1 MIKIKKQRFNGSDV
15 MSEVGEYYYIFRHLL
30 NTTNYLVSIVDDEG
44 NIRNT
49 GNIFTKTEMDVKITV
64 PNNSIGTWEVSVYY
78 EDNSQ
83 QDLTKKR
90 LFEQDLI
97 PLNDIPNYL
106 DYNVAVG
113 RPSSS
118 TVNMKLADLKSF
130 CQSTLDSSMYLL
142 RGNNLSD
149 LLSVSDARQNL
160 NVYDKQYVDAYLENF
175 IPRTGFI
182 SSVSPFTPSGMTWN
196 APVVSTVKNA
206 NGVNVYVDVKLI
218 NGEGDA
224 AQGINLGYL
233 DVMPIAGA
241 AGATLTATVTSAV
254 MFTWFVTSNVVTTD
268 QNYTNGQIKA
278 VVSNI
283 SGGGLRF
290 TFYVYVQR
298 PSGQSNVANCQASI
312 FIPIQIS

>member
-15 MSEVGEYYYIFRHLL
+15 MSETGEYYYIFRHLL
-30 NTTNYLVSIVDDEG
+30 NTTNYLVSIVDNEG

-49 GNIFTKTEMDVKITV
+49 GNIFTKTETDVKITV
-64 PNNSIGTWEVSVYY
+64 PNDSIGTWEVSVYY

-97 PLNDIPNYL
+97 PLDDISNYL
-106 DYNVAVG
+106 DYNVAAG
-113 RPSSS
+113 RPYSSA
-118 TVNMKLADLKSF
+118 VNMKLADLKSF
-130 CQSTLDSSMYLL
+130 CQSSLDSSIYLL

-175 IPRTGFI
+175 IPRSGFI
-182 SSVSPFTPSGMTWN
+182 SSVSPFTPSGSTHN

-206 NGVNVYVDVKLI
+206 NGINAYVDMKLI
-218 NGEGDA
+218 NGEGDTT
-224 AQGINLGYL
+224 QGINLGYL

-241 AGATLTATVTSAV
+241 TLAATVTSAV
-254 MFTWFVTSNVVTTD
+254 MFTYFVTVNVYTTG

-278 VVSNI
+278 IVSGI

-290 TFYVYVQR
+290 TFYAYVQR
-298 PSGQSNVANCQASI
+298 PSGQTNTANCQASI
-312 FIPIQIS
+312 FIPIQIN

>member
-30 NTTNYLVSIVDDEG
+30 NTTNYLVSIVDNEG

-106 DYNVAVG
+106 DYNVAMG

-130 CQSTLDSSMYLL
+130 CQSVLDSSTYLL
-142 RGNNLSD
+142 KGRNLGD
-149 LLSVSDARQNL
+149 LQSPQEARQNL
-160 NVYDKQYVDAYLENF
+160 NVYGKEYVDAYIENF
-175 IPRTGFI
+175 IPRSGFI
-182 SSVSPFTPSGMTWN
+182 SSVSTFTPEGSTWL

-206 NGVNVYVDVKLI
+206 NGINVYVEASLI
-218 NGEGDA
+218 NGEGDTT
-224 AQGINLGYL
+224 QGINLGYL
-233 DVMPIAGA
+233 DAMPIS
-241 AGATLTATVTSAV
+241 GATLAATVTSAV
-254 MFTWFVTSNVVTTD
+254 MFTYFTASNVLTTN

-278 VVSNI
+278 TVSGI

-290 TFYVYVQR
+290 TFYAYVQR
-298 PSGQSNVANCQASI
+298 PVGQATVANCQASI
-312 FIPIQIS
+312 FIPIQIN

>member
-15 MSEVGEYYYIFRHLL
+15 MSEAGEYYYIFRHLL
-30 NTTNYLVSIVDDEG
+30 NTTNYLVSIVDDES

-49 GNIFTKTEMDVKITV
+49 GNLFTKTEIDVKTTV
-64 PNNSIGTWEVSVYY
+64 PNDSIGTWEVSVYY

-97 PLNDIPNYL
+97 PLSDIPNYL

-113 RPSSS
+113 RPYSSA
-118 TVNMKLADLKSF
+118 VNMKLTDLKSF
-130 CQSTLDSSMYLL
+130 CQSALDSSIYLL

-149 LLSVSDARQNL
+149 LRSVSDARQNL

-175 IPRTGFI
+175 IPRSGFI
-182 SSVSPFTPSGMTWN
+182 SSISTFTPEGSTWLT
-196 APVVSTVKNA
+196 PVVSTVRSA
-206 NGVNVYVDVKLI
+206 NGINVYLEANLI
-218 NGEGDA
+218 NGEGDTT
-224 AQGINLGYL
+224 QGINLGYL
-233 DVMPIAGA
+233 DVMPIS
-241 AGATLTATVTSAV
+241 GATLAATETSAV
-254 MFTWFVTSNVVTTD
+254 MFTWFVTTNVLTTS

-278 VVSNI
+278 IASGI

-290 TFYVYVQR
+290 TFYAYVQR
-298 PSGQSNVANCQASI
+298 PSGQTNVANCQASI

>member
-15 MSEVGEYYYIFRHLL
+15 MREVGEYYYIFRHLL
-30 NTTNYLVSIVDDEG
+30 NTTNYLVSIVDNEG

-64 PNNSIGTWEVSVYY
+64 PNDSIGTWEVSVYY

-97 PLNDIPNYL
+97 PLDDIPNYL

-130 CQSTLDSSMYLL
+130 CQNSLDSSIYLL
-142 RGNNLSD
+142 KSRNLGD
-149 LLSVSDARQNL
+149 LQSTQEARQNL

-175 IPRTGFI
+175 IPRSGFVSSI
-182 SSVSPFTPSGMTWN
+182 STFTPEGSTWLT
-196 APVVSTVKNA
+196 PVVSTVKNT
-206 NGVNVYVDVKLI
+206 NGINVYLEANLI
-218 NGEGDA
+218 NGEGDTT
-224 AQGINLGYL
+224 QGINLGYL
-233 DVMPIAGA
+233 DVMPTTGV
-241 AGATLTATVTSAV
+241 TLAATVTSAV
-254 MFTWFVTSNVVTTD
+254 MFTWFEGANGVTTRE
-268 QNYTNGQIKA
+268 NYTNGQIKA
-278 VVSNI
+278 TVANI
-283 SGGGLRF
+283 PEGGLRF
-290 TFYVYVQR
+290 TFYAYVQR
-298 PSGQSNVANCQASI
+298 PSGQVKTANCQASI
-312 FIPIQIS
+312 FIPIQIN

>member
-15 MSEVGEYYYIFRHLL
+15 MSEAGEYYYIFRHLL
-30 NTTNYLVSIVDDEG
+30 NTTNYLVSIVDNEG

-49 GNIFTKTEMDVKITV
+49 GNIFTKTETEVKITV

-90 LFEQDLI
+90 LFEQDII

-113 RPSSS
+113 RPYSSA
-118 TVNMKLADLKSF
+118 VNMKLADLKSF
-130 CQSTLDSSMYLL
+130 CQSALDSSTYLL

-175 IPRTGFI
+175 IPRSGFI
-182 SSVSPFTPSGMTWN
+182 SSVSSFTPERSTWN
-196 APVVSTVKNA
+196 TPVVSTVRCA
-206 NGVNVYVDVKLI
+206 NGINVYLEVKLI
-218 NGEGDA
+218 NGEGDTT
-224 AQGINLGYL
+224 QGINLGYM
-233 DVMPIAGA
+233 DVMPTT
-241 AGATLTATVTSAV
+241 GATLAATVTSAV
-254 MFTWFVTSNVVTTD
+254 MFTYFTTTNVLTTN
-268 QNYTNGQIKA
+268 QNYTNGQIKVA
-278 VVSNI
+278 VSGI

-290 TFYVYVQR
+290 TFYAYVQR
-298 PSGQSNVANCQASI
+298 PSGQANTANCQASI
-312 FIPIQIS
+312 FIPIQIN

>member
-15 MSEVGEYYYIFRHLL
+15 MSETGEYYYIFRHLL
-30 NTTNYLVSIVDDEG
+30 NTTNYLVSIVDNEG

-49 GNIFTKTEMDVKITV
+49 GNIFTKTETDVKITV
-64 PNNSIGTWEVSVYY
+64 PNDSIGTWEVSVYY

-113 RPSSS
+113 RPLSS
-118 TVNMKLADLKSF
+118 TVNMKLTDLKSF
-130 CQSTLDSSMYLL
+130 CQSSLDSSIYLL

-149 LLSVSDARQNL
+149 LRSVSDARQNL

-175 IPRTGFI
+175 IPRSGFI
-182 SSVSPFTPSGMTWN
+182 SSVSPFTPSGSTHN

-206 NGVNVYVDVKLI
+206 NGINAYVDVKLI
-218 NGEGDA
+218 NGEGDTT
-224 AQGINLGYL
+224 QGINLGYL

-241 AGATLTATVTSAV
+241 TLAATVTSAV
-254 MFTWFVTSNVVTTD
+254 MFTYFTTINVLTTN
-268 QNYTNGQIKA
+268 QIYTNGQMK
-278 VVSNI
+278 VTVSGI

-290 TFYVYVQR
+290 TFYAYVQR
-298 PSGQSNVANCQASI
+298 PSGQANTANCQASI
-312 FIPIQIS
+312 FIPIQIN

>member
-15 MSEVGEYYYIFRHLL
+15 MSETGEYYYIFRHLL
-30 NTTNYLVSIVDDEG
+30 NTTNYLVSIVDNEG

-49 GNIFTKTEMDVKITV
+49 GNIFTKTETDVKITV

-90 LFEQDLI
+90 LFEQDII

-113 RPSSS
+113 GPYSSA
-118 TVNMKLADLKSF
+118 VNMKLADLKSF
-130 CQSTLDSSMYLL
+130 CQNSLDSSIYLL

-175 IPRTGFI
+175 IPRSGFI
-182 SSVSPFTPSGMTWN
+182 SSVSTFTPEGSTWN
-196 APVVSTVKNA
+196 TPVVSTVKSA
-206 NGVNVYVDVKLI
+206 NGINTYVDVKLI
-218 NGEGDA
+218 NGEGDTT
-224 AQGINLGYL
+224 QGINLGYL

-241 AGATLTATVTSAV
+241 TLAATVTSAV
-254 MFTWFVTSNVVTTD
+254 MFTYFTTTNVLTTN
-268 QNYTNGQIKA
+268 QIYTNGQMK
-278 VVSNI
+278 VTVSGI

-290 TFYVYVQR
+290 TFYAYVQR
-298 PSGQSNVANCQASI
+298 PSGQTNTANCQASI
-312 FIPIQIS
+312 FIPIQIN

>member
-15 MSEVGEYYYIFRHLL
+15 MSEAGEYYYIFRHLL
-30 NTTNYLVSIVDDEG
+30 NTTNYLVSIVDNES

-49 GNIFTKTEMDVKITV
+49 GNIFTKTEIDVKITV
-64 PNNSIGTWEVSVYY
+64 PNDSIGAWEVSVYY

-113 RPSSS
+113 RPYSSAA
-118 TVNMKLADLKSF
+118 NMKLADLKSF
-130 CQSTLDSSMYLL
+130 CQISLDSSIYLL

-160 NVYDKQYVDAYLENF
+160 NVYDRQYVNEYLENF
-175 IPRTGFI
+175 IPRSGFI
-182 SSVSPFTPSGMTWN
+182 SSIESFTPSGLTQN
-196 APVVSTVKNA
+196 PPVVSTVKNA
-206 NGVNVYVDVKLI
+206 NGVNVYVDAKL
-218 NGEGDA
+218 NPGEGDIT
-224 AQGINLGYL
+224 QGINLGYL
-233 DVMPIAGA
+233 DVMPIAGT
-241 AGATLTATVTSAV
+241 TLAATVTSAV
-254 MFTWFVTSNVVTTD
+254 MFTYFTTLNVLTTN
-268 QNYTNGQIKA
+268 QNYTNGQMK
-278 VVSNI
+278 VTVSNI
-283 SGGGLRF
+283 AGGGLRF
-290 TFYVYVQR
+290 TFYAYVQR
-298 PSGQSNVANCQASI
+298 PSGQTNVANCQASI

>member
-15 MSEVGEYYYIFRHLL
+15 MREVGEYYYIFRHLL
-30 NTTNYLVSIVDDEG
+30 NTTNYLVSIVDNEG

-106 DYNVAVG
+106 DYNVAMG

-130 CQSTLDSSMYLL
+130 CQSALDSSTYLL
-142 RGNNLSD
+142 KGRNLGD
-149 LLSVSDARQNL
+149 LQSPQEARQNL
-160 NVYDKQYVDAYLENF
+160 NVYGKEYVDAYIENF
-175 IPRTGFI
+175 IPRSGFI
-182 SSVSPFTPSGMTWN
+182 SSISPFATEGLTQN
-196 APVVSTVKNA
+196 TPVVSTVKNT
-206 NGVNVYVDVKLI
+206 NGINVYLDAKLI
-218 NGEGDA
+218 NGEGDTT
-224 AQGINLGYL
+224 QGINLGYL

-241 AGATLTATVTSAV
+241 TLAATVTSAV
-254 MFTWFVTSNVVTTD
+254 MFTWFTTTNVLTSN
-268 QNYTNGQIKA
+268 QIYTNGQIKA
-278 VVSNI
+278 IASGI

-290 TFYVYVQR
+290 TFYAYVQR
-298 PSGQSNVANCQASI
+298 PVGQTTVANCQASI

>member
-15 MSEVGEYYYIFRHLL
+15 MSETGEYYYIFRHLL
-30 NTTNYLVSIVDDEG
+30 NTTNYLVSIVDNEG

-49 GNIFTKTEMDVKITV
+49 GNIFTKTETEVKITV
-64 PNNSIGTWEVSVYY
+64 PNDSIGTWEVSVYY

-90 LFEQDLI
+90 LFEQDII

-106 DYNVAVG
+106 DYNVAAG
-113 RPSSS
+113 RPYSSA
-118 TVNMKLADLKSF
+118 VNMKLADLKSF
-130 CQSTLDSSMYLL
+130 CQSSLDSSIYLL

-149 LLSVSDARQNL
+149 LRSVSDARQNL

-175 IPRTGFI
+175 IPRSGFI
-182 SSVSPFTPSGMTWN
+182 SSVSPFTPEGSTHN

-206 NGVNVYVDVKLI
+206 NGINAYVDVKLI
-218 NGEGDA
+218 NGEGDTT
-224 AQGINLGYL
+224 QGINLGYL

-241 AGATLTATVTSAV
+241 TLAATVTSAV
-254 MFTWFVTSNVVTTD
+254 MFTYFTTINVLTTN
-268 QNYTNGQIKA
+268 QIYTNGQMK
-278 VVSNI
+278 VTVSGI

-290 TFYVYVQR
+290 TFYAYVQR
-298 PSGQSNVANCQASI
+298 PSGQANTANCQASI
-312 FIPIQIS
+312 FIPIQIN

>member
-30 NTTNYLVSIVDDEG
+30 NTTNYLVSIVDDGG

-49 GNIFTKTEMDVKITV
+49 GNIFTKSETEVKITV
-64 PNNSIGTWEVSVYY
+64 PNDSIGTWEVSVYY

-90 LFEQDLI
+90 LFEQDII
-97 PLNDIPNYL
+97 PLSDIPNYL
-106 DYNVAVG
+106 DYNIAAG
-113 RPSSS
+113 KPYSSA
-118 TVNMKLADLKSF
+118 VNMKLADLKSF
-130 CQSTLDSSMYLL
+130 CQSTLDSSIYLL

-149 LLSVSDARQNL
+149 LLSASNARQNL

-175 IPRTGFI
+175 IPRSGFI
-182 SSVSPFTPSGMTWN
+182 SSVSPFTPSGMTLN
-196 APVVSTVKNA
+196 APIVSTVKNA
-206 NGVNVYVDVKLI
+206 NGINVYVETNLI
-218 NGEGDA
+218 RGEGDTV
-224 AQGINLGYL
+224 QGIDLGYL

-241 AGATLTATVTSAV
+241 TLAATVTSAV
-254 MFTWFVTSNVVTTD
+254 MFTYFVTANVLTTS

-278 VVSNI
+278 IVSGI

-290 TFYVYVQR
+290 TFYAYVQR
-298 PSGQSNVANCQASI
+298 PSGQTNAANCQASI
-312 FIPIQIS
+312 FIPIQIN

>member
-15 MSEVGEYYYIFRHLL
+15 MSEAGEYYYIFRHLL
-30 NTTNYLVSIVDDEG
+30 NTTNYLVSIVDDES

-64 PNNSIGTWEVSVYY
+64 PNDSIGTWEVSVYY

-97 PLNDIPNYL
+97 PLSDIPNYL

-130 CQSTLDSSMYLL
+130 CQSAQDSSIYLL
-142 RGNNLSD
+142 RGNNLSE
-149 LLSVSDARQNL
+149 LSDPPSASAARQNL
-160 NVYDKQYVDAYLENF
+160 NVYDKEYVDAYIENF
-175 IPRTGFI
+175 TPRSGFI
-182 SSVSPFTPSGMTWN
+182 SSVSSFTPSGMTHN
-196 APVVSTVKNA
+196 APIVSTVKNA
-206 NGVNVYVDVKLI
+206 NGVNVYVDAKLI
-218 NGEGDA
+218 NGEGDTT
-224 AQGINLGYL
+224 QGINLGYL

-241 AGATLTATVTSAV
+241 TLAATVTSAV
-254 MFTWFVTSNVVTTD
+254 MFTYFTTLNVLTTN
-268 QNYTNGQIKA
+268 QNYTNGQMK
-278 VVSNI
+278 VTVSNI
-283 SGGGLRF
+283 AGGGLRF
-290 TFYVYVQR
+290 TFYAYVQR
-298 PSGQSNVANCQASI
+298 PSEQHLTANCQASI
-312 FIPIQIS
+312 FIPIQIN

>member
-15 MSEVGEYYYIFRHLL
+15 MSEAGEYYYIFRHLL
-30 NTTNYLVSIVDDEG
+30 NTTNYLVSIVDDES

-64 PNNSIGTWEVSVYY
+64 PNDSIGTWEVSVYY

-97 PLNDIPNYL
+97 PLSDIPNYL

-130 CQSTLDSSMYLL
+130 CQRAQDSPIYLL

-149 LLSVSDARQNL
+149 LLSPSEARQNL
-160 NVYDKQYVDAYLENF
+160 NVYDRQYVDGYLSNF

-182 SSVSPFTPSGMTWN
+182 SSVSSFTPEGSTWN
-196 APVVSTVKNA
+196 TPVVSTVKNA
-206 NGVNVYVDVKLI
+206 NGVNVYIDVKLFE
-218 NGEGDA
+218 GEGDTT
-224 AQGINLGYL
+224 QGINLGYL

-241 AGATLTATVTSAV
+241 TLAATVTSAV
-254 MFTWFVTSNVVTTD
+254 MFTYFTTLNVLTTN

-278 VVSNI
+278 TVSNI
-283 SGGGLRF
+283 PEGGLRF
-290 TFYVYVQR
+290 TFYAYVQR
-298 PSGQSNVANCQASI
+298 PSEQHLTANCQASI
-312 FIPIQIS
+312 FIPIQIN

>member
-15 MSEVGEYYYIFRHLL
+15 MREADEYYYIFQHLL
-30 NTTNYLVSIVDDEG
+30 NTTNYLVSIVDNEG

-64 PNNSIGTWEVSVYY
+64 PNDSIGTWEVSVYY

-106 DYNVAVG
+106 DYNVAAG
-113 RPSSS
+113 RPYSSA
-118 TVNMKLADLKSF
+118 VNMKLADLKSF
-130 CQSTLDSSMYLL
+130 CQSSLDSSVYLL

-149 LLSVSDARQNL
+149 LPSVSNARQNL

-175 IPRTGFI
+175 IPRSGFI
-182 SSVSPFTPSGMTWN
+182 SSVSPFTPSGSTWLT
-196 APVVSTVKNA
+196 PVVSTVKNA
-206 NGVNVYVDVKLI
+206 NGINAYVDMKLI
-218 NGEGDA
+218 NGEGDTT
-224 AQGINLGYL
+224 QGINIGYL

-241 AGATLTATVTSAV
+241 TLAATVTSAV
-254 MFTWFVTSNVVTTD
+254 MFTYFVTSNVLTTS

-278 VVSNI
+278 TVANI

-290 TFYVYVQR
+290 TFYAYVQR
-298 PSGQSNVANCQASI
+298 PSGQANTANCQASI
-312 FIPIQIS
+312 FIPIQIN

>member
-15 MSEVGEYYYIFRHLL
+15 MREAGEYYYIFRHLL
-30 NTTNYLVSIVDDEG
+30 NTTNYLVSIVDNEG

-64 PNNSIGTWEVSVYY
+64 PNDSIGTWEVSVYY

-97 PLNDIPNYL
+97 PLDDIPNYL

-130 CQSTLDSSMYLL
+130 CQSSLDSSIYLL

-175 IPRTGFI
+175 IPRSGFI
-182 SSVSPFTPSGMTWN
+182 SSVSTFTPEGSTWLT
-196 APVVSTVKNA
+196 PVVSTVKGA
-206 NGVNVYVDVKLI
+206 NGINVYLEAKLI
-218 NGEGDA
+218 NGEGDTT
-224 AQGINLGYL
+224 QGINLGYL
-233 DVMPIAGA
+233 DVMPTT
-241 AGATLTATVTSAV
+241 GATLAATVTSAV
-254 MFTWFVTSNVVTTD
+254 MFTYFTTINVLTTN

-278 VVSNI
+278 IVSNI
-283 SGGGLRF
+283 PGGGLRF
-290 TFYVYVQR
+290 TFYAYVQR
-298 PSGQSNVANCQASI
+298 PSGQTNTANCQASI
-312 FIPIQIS
+312 FIPIQIN

>member
-15 MSEVGEYYYIFRHLL
+15 MSEAGEYYYIFRHLL
-30 NTTNYLVSIVDDEG
+30 NTTNYLVSIVDNEG

-49 GNIFTKTEMDVKITV
+49 GNIFTKTETEVKITV

-90 LFEQDLI
+90 LFEQDII

-106 DYNVAVG
+106 DYNIAVG
-113 RPSSS
+113 RPYSSA
-118 TVNMKLADLKSF
+118 VNMKLADLKSF
-130 CQSTLDSSMYLL
+130 CQSALDSSIYLL

-160 NVYDKQYVDAYLENF
+160 DVYDKQYVDEYLENF
-175 IPRTGFI
+175 IPRSGFI
-182 SSVSPFTPSGMTWN
+182 SSVSPFTPSGSTDN

-206 NGVNVYVDVKLI
+206 NGINAYVDMKLI
-218 NGEGDA
+218 NGEGDTT
-224 AQGINLGYL
+224 QGINLGYL
-233 DVMPIAGA
+233 DVMPIAGV
-241 AGATLTATVTSAV
+241 TLAATVTSAV
-254 MFTWFVTSNVVTTD
+254 MFTYFTTTNVLTTN
-268 QNYTNGQIKA
+268 QNYTNGQMK
-278 VVSNI
+278 VTVSGI

-290 TFYVYVQR
+290 TFYAYVQR
-298 PSGQSNVANCQASI
+298 PSGQANTANCQASI
-312 FIPIQIS
+312 FIPIQIN

>member
-15 MSEVGEYYYIFRHLL
+15 MSETGEYYYIFRHLL
-30 NTTNYLVSIVDDEG
+30 NTTNYLVSIVDNEG

-49 GNIFTKTEMDVKITV
+49 GNIFTKTETDVKITV

-90 LFEQDLI
+90 LFEQDII

-106 DYNVAVG
+106 DYNVAAG
-113 RPSSS
+113 RPYSSA
-118 TVNMKLADLKSF
+118 VNMKLTDLKSF
-130 CQSTLDSSMYLL
+130 CQSSLDSSIYLL

-175 IPRTGFI
+175 IPRSGFI
-182 SSVSPFTPSGMTWN
+182 SSVSPFTPEGSTHN

-206 NGVNVYVDVKLI
+206 NGINAYVDVKLI
-218 NGEGDA
+218 NGEGDTT
-224 AQGINLGYL
+224 QGINLGYL

-241 AGATLTATVTSAV
+241 TLAATVTSAV
-254 MFTWFVTSNVVTTD
+254 MFTYFTTINVLTTN
-268 QNYTNGQIKA
+268 QIYTNGQMK
-278 VVSNI
+278 VTVSGI

-290 TFYVYVQR
+290 TFYAYVQR
-298 PSGQSNVANCQASI
+298 PSGQANTANCQASI
-312 FIPIQIS
+312 FIPIQIN

>member
-30 NTTNYLVSIVDDEG
+30 NTTNYLVSIVDNEG

-106 DYNVAVG
+106 DYNVAMG

-130 CQSTLDSSMYLL
+130 CQNSLDSSIYLL
-142 RGNNLSD
+142 KGNNLSD
-149 LLSVSDARQNL
+149 LQSTQEARQSL
-160 NVYDKQYVDAYLENF
+160 NVYDKQYVDAYIENF
-175 IPRTGFI
+175 IPRSGFI
-182 SSVSPFTPSGMTWN
+182 SSVSSFTPEGSTWN
-196 APVVSTVKNA
+196 TPVVSTVRNT
-206 NGVNVYVDVKLI
+206 NGINVYVDVKLI
-218 NGEGDA
+218 NGEGDTT
-224 AQGINLGYL
+224 QGINLGYL

-241 AGATLTATVTSAV
+241 TLAATVTSAV
-254 MFTWFVTSNVVTTD
+254 MFTWFVTTNVLTSN

-278 VVSNI
+278 IASGI

-290 TFYVYVQR
+290 TFYAYVQR
-298 PSGQSNVANCQASI
+298 PAGQATVANCQASI
-312 FIPIQIS
+312 FIPIQIN

>member
-49 GNIFTKTEMDVKITV
+49 GNIFTKTETDVKITV
-64 PNNSIGTWEVSVYY
+64 PNDSIGTWEVSVYY

-97 PLNDIPNYL
+97 PLDDISNYL

-113 RPSSS
+113 KPSSS

-130 CQSTLDSSMYLL
+130 CQSSLDSSIYLL
-142 RGNNLSD
+142 RRNNLSD
-149 LLSVSDARQNL
+149 LLSVSNARQNL

-175 IPRTGFI
+175 IPRLGFI
-182 SSVSPFTPSGMTWN
+182 SSVSPFTPSGSTHN

-206 NGVNVYVDVKLI
+206 NGINAYVDVKLI
-218 NGEGDA
+218 NGEGDTI
-224 AQGINLGYL
+224 QGINLGYL
-233 DVMPIAGA
+233 DVMPIAGD
-241 AGATLTATVTSAV
+241 TLAATVTSAV
-254 MFTWFVTSNVVTTD
+254 MFTYFVTANVLTSG

-278 VVSNI
+278 IVSGI

-290 TFYVYVQR
+290 TFYAYVQR
-298 PSGQSNVANCQASI
+298 PSGQTNTANCQASI
-312 FIPIQIS
+312 FIPIQIN

>member
-15 MSEVGEYYYIFRHLL
+15 MSETGEYYYIFRHLL
-30 NTTNYLVSIVDDEG
+30 NTTNYLVSIVDNEG

-49 GNIFTKTEMDVKITV
+49 GNIFTKTETDVKITV
-64 PNNSIGTWEVSVYY
+64 PNDSIGTWEVSVYY

-90 LFEQDLI
+90 LFEQDII
-97 PLNDIPNYL
+97 PRNDIPNYL

-113 RPSSS
+113 RPYSSA
-118 TVNMKLADLKSF
+118 VNVKLADLKSF
-130 CQSTLDSSMYLL
+130 CQSSLDSSIYLL

-149 LLSVSDARQNL
+149 LRSVSDARQNL

-175 IPRTGFI
+175 IPRSGFI
-182 SSVSPFTPSGMTWN
+182 SSVSPFTPEGSTHN

-206 NGVNVYVDVKLI
+206 NGINAYVDVKLI
-218 NGEGDA
+218 NGEGDTT
-224 AQGINLGYL
+224 QGINLGYL

-241 AGATLTATVTSAV
+241 TLAATVTSAV
-254 MFTWFVTSNVVTTD
+254 MFTYFTTINVLTTN
-268 QNYTNGQIKA
+268 QIYTNGQMK
-278 VVSNI
+278 VTVSGI

-290 TFYVYVQR
+290 TFYAYVQR
-298 PSGQSNVANCQASI
+298 PSGQANTANCQASI
-312 FIPIQIS
+312 FIPIQIN

>member
-15 MSEVGEYYYIFRHLL
+15 MREAGEYYYIFRHLL
-30 NTTNYLVSIVDDEG
+30 NTTNYLVSIVDNEG

-64 PNNSIGTWEVSVYY
+64 PNDSIGTWEVSVYY

-113 RPSSS
+113 RPYSSA
-118 TVNMKLADLKSF
+118 VNIKLADLKSF
-130 CQSTLDSSMYLL
+130 CQSALDSSIYLL

-175 IPRTGFI
+175 IPRSGFI
-182 SSVSPFTPSGMTWN
+182 SSVSPFTPSGMTQN
-196 APVVSTVKNA
+196 APIVSTVKNA
-206 NGVNVYVDVKLI
+206 NGVNVYVDAKL
-218 NGEGDA
+218 NRGEGDTIY
-224 AQGINLGYL
+224 GINLGYL
-233 DVMPIAGA
+233 DVVPIG
-241 AGATLTATVTSAV
+241 GATLAATVTSAV
-254 MFTWFVTSNVVTTD
+254 MFTYFVTTNVLTSSG
-268 QNYTNGQIKA
+268 NYTNGQIKA
-278 VVSNI
+278 TVSGI

-290 TFYVYVQR
+290 TFYAYVQR
-298 PSGQSNVANCQASI
+298 PSGQTNTANCQASI
-312 FIPIQIS
+312 FIPIQIN

>member
-15 MSEVGEYYYIFRHLL
+15 MSEAGEYYYIFRHLL
-30 NTTNYLVSIVDDEG
+30 NTTNYLVSIVDNEG

-64 PNNSIGTWEVSVYY
+64 PNDSIGTWEVSVYY

-97 PLNDIPNYL
+97 PRNDISNYL

-130 CQSTLDSSMYLL
+130 CQSTLDSSIYLL
-142 RGNNLSD
+142 RRNNLSD
-149 LLSVSDARQNL
+149 LLSVSNARQNL

-175 IPRTGFI
+175 IPRSGFI
-182 SSVSPFTPSGMTWN
+182 SSVSPFTPSGSTHN

-206 NGVNVYVDVKLI
+206 NGINVYVEANLI
-218 NGEGDA
+218 NGEGDTI
-224 AQGINLGYL
+224 QGINLGYL
-233 DVMPIAGA
+233 DVMPTT
-241 AGATLTATVTSAV
+241 GATLAATVTSAV
-254 MFTWFVTSNVVTTD
+254 MFTYFVTANVLTSG

-278 VVSNI
+278 IVSGI

-290 TFYVYVQR
+290 TFYAYVQR
-298 PSGQSNVANCQASI
+298 PSGQANTANCQASI
-312 FIPIQIS
+312 FIPIQIN

>member
-15 MSEVGEYYYIFRHLL
+15 MEGEGEYYYIFRHLL
-30 NTTNYLVSIVDDEG
+30 NTTNYLVSVVDNEG

-49 GNIFTKTEMDVKITV
+49 GNIFAKTETEVKITV

-90 LFEQDLI
+90 LFEQDII
-97 PLNDIPNYL
+97 PLRDIPNYL
-106 DYNVAVG
+106 DYNVAAG
-113 RPSSS
+113 KPYSSA
-118 TVNMKLADLKSF
+118 VNMKLADLKSF
-130 CQSTLDSSMYLL
+130 CQSTLDSSIYLL

-175 IPRTGFI
+175 IPRSGFI
-182 SSVSPFTPSGMTWN
+182 SSVSPFTPSGMSHN
-196 APVVSTVKNA
+196 APVVSSVKNA
-206 NGVNVYVDVKLI
+206 NGVNVYVDANLI
-218 NGEGDA
+218 NGEGDTT
-224 AQGINLGYL
+224 QGINIGYL
-233 DVMPIAGA
+233 DVMPIS
-241 AGATLTATVTSAV
+241 GATLAATVTSAV
-254 MFTWFVTSNVVTTD
+254 MFTYFVTANVLTTS

-278 VVSNI
+278 IVSGI

-290 TFYVYVQR
+290 TFYAYVQR
-298 PSGQSNVANCQASI
+298 PSGQTNAANCQASI
-312 FIPIQIS
+312 FIPIQIN

>member
-15 MSEVGEYYYIFRHLL
+15 MSETGEYYYIFRHLL
-30 NTTNYLVSIVDDEG
+30 NTTNYLVSIVDNEG

-49 GNIFTKTEMDVKITV
+49 GNIFTKTETDVKITV
-64 PNNSIGTWEVSVYY
+64 PNDSIGTWEVSVYY

-90 LFEQDLI
+90 LFEQDII

-106 DYNVAVG
+106 DYNVAAG
-113 RPSSS
+113 RPYSSA
-118 TVNMKLADLKSF
+118 VNMKLTDLKSF
-130 CQSTLDSSMYLL
+130 CQSSLDSSIYLL

-175 IPRTGFI
+175 IPRSGFI
-182 SSVSPFTPSGMTWN
+182 SSVSPFTPEGSTHN

-206 NGVNVYVDVKLI
+206 NGINAYVDVKLI
-218 NGEGDA
+218 NGEGDTT
-224 AQGINLGYL
+224 QGINLGYL

-241 AGATLTATVTSAV
+241 TLAATVTSAV
-254 MFTWFVTSNVVTTD
+254 MFTYFVTTNVLTSSG
-268 QNYTNGQIKA
+268 NYTNGQIKA
-278 VVSNI
+278 IASGI

-290 TFYVYVQR
+290 TFYAYVQR
-298 PSGQSNVANCQASI
+298 PSGQTNEANCQASI

>member
-15 MSEVGEYYYIFRHLL
+15 MSEAGEYYYIFRHLL
-30 NTTNYLVSIVDDEG
+30 NTTNYLVSIVDDES

-49 GNIFTKTEMDVKITV
+49 GNIFTKTEIDVKITV
-64 PNNSIGTWEVSVYY
+64 PNDSIGTWEVSVYY

-97 PLNDIPNYL
+97 PLSDIPNYL

-113 RPSSS
+113 RPYSSA
-118 TVNMKLADLKSF
+118 VNMKLTDLKSF
-130 CQSTLDSSMYLL
+130 CQSALDSSIYLL

-149 LLSVSDARQNL
+149 LRSVSDARQNL

-175 IPRTGFI
+175 IPRSGFI
-182 SSVSPFTPSGMTWN
+182 SSISTFTPEGSTWLT
-196 APVVSTVKNA
+196 PVVSTVRSA
-206 NGVNVYVDVKLI
+206 NGINVYLEANLI
-218 NGEGDA
+218 NGEGDTT
-224 AQGINLGYL
+224 QGINLGYL
-233 DVMPIAGA
+233 DVMPIS
-241 AGATLTATVTSAV
+241 GATLAATETSAV
-254 MFTWFVTSNVVTTD
+254 MFTWFVTTNVLTTS

-278 VVSNI
+278 IASGI

-290 TFYVYVQR
+290 TFYAYVQR
-298 PSGQSNVANCQASI
+298 PSGQTNVANCQASI

>member
-15 MSEVGEYYYIFRHLL
+15 MREAGEYYYIFRHLL
-30 NTTNYLVSIVDDEG
+30 NTTNYLVSIVDNEG

-64 PNNSIGTWEVSVYY
+64 PNDSIGVWEVSVYY

-130 CQSTLDSSMYLL
+130 CQSTQDSPMYLL

-149 LLSVSDARQNL
+149 LLSVSEARQNL
-160 NVYDKQYVDAYLENF
+160 NVYDKQYVNGYLSNF
-175 IPRTGFI
+175 IPRSGFI
-182 SSVSPFTPSGMTWN
+182 SSVSSFTPEGSTWN
-196 APVVSTVKNA
+196 TPVVSTVKNA
-206 NGVNVYVDVKLI
+206 NGVNVYVDVKLF
-218 NGEGDA
+218 NGEGDTT
-224 AQGINLGYL
+224 QGINLGYL
-233 DVMPIAGA
+233 DVMPISGT
-241 AGATLTATVTSAV
+241 TLTATVTSAV
-254 MFTWFVTSNVVTTD
+254 MFTYFTTLNVLTTN

-278 VVSNI
+278 IASGI
-283 SGGGLRF
+283 PGGGLRF
-290 TFYVYVQR
+290 TFYAYVQR
-298 PSGQSNVANCQASI
+298 PSGQSNTANCQASI

>member
-30 NTTNYLVSIVDDEG
+30 NTTNYLVSIVDNEG

-49 GNIFTKTEMDVKITV
+49 GNIFTKTETDVKITV

-118 TVNMKLADLKSF
+118 TVNMKLTDLKSF
-130 CQSTLDSSMYLL
+130 CQNSLDSSIYLL
-142 RGNNLSD
+142 RGDNLSD
-149 LLSVSDARQNL
+149 LPSPSDARQNL

-175 IPRTGFI
+175 IPRSGFI
-182 SSVSPFTPSGMTWN
+182 SSISPFTSEGLTQN
-196 APVVSTVKNA
+196 TPVVSTVKNT
-206 NGVNVYVDVKLI
+206 NGINVYLDVKLI
-218 NGEGDA
+218 NGEGDTT
-224 AQGINLGYL
+224 QGINLGYM

-241 AGATLTATVTSAV
+241 TLAATVTSAV
-254 MFTWFVTSNVVTTD
+254 MFTWFVTTNVLTTN
-268 QNYTNGQIKA
+268 QNYTNGQMKVA
-278 VVSNI
+278 VSGI

-290 TFYVYVQR
+290 TFYAYVQR
-298 PSGQSNVANCQASI
+298 PSGQTTVANCQSSI

>member
-15 MSEVGEYYYIFRHLL
+15 MSESGEYYYIFRHLL
-30 NTTNYLVSIVDDEG
+30 NTTNYLVSIVDDES

-64 PNNSIGTWEVSVYY
+64 PNDSIGTWEVSVYY

-97 PLNDIPNYL
+97 PLDDIPNYL
-106 DYNVAVG
+106 DFNVAVG
-113 RPSSS
+113 GPSSS

-130 CQSTLDSSMYLL
+130 CQRALDSSIYLL

-149 LLSVSDARQNL
+149 LRSVSDARQNL

-175 IPRTGFI
+175 IPRSGFI
-182 SSVSPFTPSGMTWN
+182 SSVSPFTPSGSTWN
-196 APVVSTVKNA
+196 TPVVSTVKNA
-206 NGVNVYVDVKLI
+206 NGINAYVDVNLN
-218 NGEGDA
+218 NGEGDTT
-224 AQGINLGYL
+224 QGINLGYL

-241 AGATLTATVTSAV
+241 TLAATVTSAV
-254 MFTWFVTSNVVTTD
+254 MFTYFTTINVLTTN
-268 QNYTNGQIKA
+268 QIYTNGQMK
-278 VVSNI
+278 VTVSGI

-290 TFYVYVQR
+290 TFYAYVQR
-298 PSGQSNVANCQASI
+298 PSGQANTANCQASI
-312 FIPIQIS
+312 FIPIQIN

>member
-15 MSEVGEYYYIFRHLL
+15 MREAGEYYYIFRHLL
-30 NTTNYLVSIVDDEG
+30 NTTNYLVSIVDNEG

-49 GNIFTKTEMDVKITV
+49 GNIFTKSETEVKITV
-64 PNNSIGTWEVSVYY
+64 PNDSIGVWEVSVYY

-130 CQSTLDSSMYLL
+130 CQSTQDSPIYLL
-142 RGNNLSD
+142 KGNNLSD
-149 LLSVSDARQNL
+149 LLSVSEARQNL
-160 NVYDKQYVDAYLENF
+160 NVYDKQYVNGYLSNF
-175 IPRTGFI
+175 IPRSGFI
-182 SSVSPFTPSGMTWN
+182 SSVSSFTPEGSTWN
-196 APVVSTVKNA
+196 TPVVSTVKNA
-206 NGVNVYVDVKLI
+206 NGVNVYVDVKLF
-218 NGEGDA
+218 NGEGDTT
-224 AQGINLGYL
+224 QGINLGYL
-233 DVMPIAGA
+233 DVMPIS
-241 AGATLTATVTSAV
+241 GATLAATVTSAV
-254 MFTWFVTSNVVTTD
+254 MFTYFTTLNVLTTN

-278 VVSNI
+278 IASDI
-283 SGGGLRF
+283 PGGGLRF
-290 TFYVYVQR
+290 TFYAYIQR
-298 PSGQSNVANCQASI
+298 PSGQTLTANCQASI

>member
-15 MSEVGEYYYIFRHLL
+15 MREVGEYYYIFRHLL
-30 NTTNYLVSIVDDEG
+30 NTTNYLVSIVDNEG

-64 PNNSIGTWEVSVYY
+64 PNDSIGTWEVSVYY

-97 PLNDIPNYL
+97 HRNDISNYL

-130 CQSTLDSSMYLL
+130 CQSALDSSIYLL

-149 LLSVSDARQNL
+149 LLSVSNARQNL

-175 IPRTGFI
+175 IPRSGFI
-182 SSVSPFTPSGMTWN
+182 SSVSPFTPSGSTHN

-206 NGVNVYVDVKLI
+206 NGINTYVDVKLI
-218 NGEGDA
+218 NGEGDTT
-224 AQGINLGYL
+224 QGINLGYL
-233 DVMPIAGA
+233 DVMPTT
-241 AGATLTATVTSAV
+241 GATLAATVTSAV
-254 MFTWFVTSNVVTTD
+254 MFTYFTTVNVYTSG

-278 VVSNI
+278 IVSGI

-290 TFYVYVQR
+290 TFYAYVQR
-298 PSGQSNVANCQASI
+298 PSGQANTANCQASI
-312 FIPIQIS
+312 FIPIQIN

>member
-15 MSEVGEYYYIFRHLL
+15 MREVGEYYYIFRHLL
-30 NTTNYLVSIVDDEG
+30 NTTNYLVSIVDNEG

-49 GNIFTKTEMDVKITV
+49 GNIFTKTETDVKITV
-64 PNNSIGTWEVSVYY
+64 PNDSIGTWEVSVYY

-113 RPSSS
+113 RHSSS

-130 CQSTLDSSMYLL
+130 CQSTLDSSIYLL

-175 IPRTGFI
+175 IPRSGFI
-182 SSVSPFTPSGMTWN
+182 SSVSPFTPSGMTGN

-206 NGVNVYVDVKLI
+206 NGVNAYVDVKLI
-218 NGEGDA
+218 NGEGDTT
-224 AQGINLGYL
+224 QGINLGYL

-241 AGATLTATVTSAV
+241 TLAATVTSAV
-254 MFTWFVTSNVVTTD
+254 MFTYFVTANVLTSS

-278 VVSNI
+278 IVSGI

-290 TFYVYVQR
+290 TFYAYVQR
-298 PSGQSNVANCQASI
+298 PSGQTNVANCQASI

>member
-15 MSEVGEYYYIFRHLL
+15 MRESNEYYYIFRHLL
-30 NTTNYLVSIVDDEG
+30 NTTNYLVSIIDNEG

-49 GNIFTKTEMDVKITV
+49 GNIFTKTETEVKITV
-64 PNNSIGTWEVSVYY
+64 PNDSIGTWEVSVYY

-106 DYNVAVG
+106 DYNVAMG
-113 RPSSS
+113 RPLSS

-130 CQSTLDSSMYLL
+130 CQSALNSSIYLL

-149 LLSVSDARQNL
+149 LQSHSMARQNL
-160 NVYDKQYVDAYLENF
+160 NVYDKEYVDAYLENF
-175 IPRTGFI
+175 IPRSGFI
-182 SSVSPFTPSGMTWN
+182 SSVSPFTPSGSTQLT
-196 APVVSTVKNA
+196 PVVSTVKNA
-206 NGVNVYVDVKLI
+206 NGINAYVDMKLI
-218 NGEGDA
+218 NGEGDTI
-224 AQGINLGYL
+224 QGINLGYL

-241 AGATLTATVTSAV
+241 TLAATVTSAV
-254 MFTWFVTSNVVTTD
+254 MFTYFVTANVLTSS

-278 VVSNI
+278 IVSGI

-290 TFYVYVQR
+290 TFYAYVQR
-298 PSGQSNVANCQASI
+298 PSGQTNTANCQASI
-312 FIPIQIS
+312 FIPIQIN